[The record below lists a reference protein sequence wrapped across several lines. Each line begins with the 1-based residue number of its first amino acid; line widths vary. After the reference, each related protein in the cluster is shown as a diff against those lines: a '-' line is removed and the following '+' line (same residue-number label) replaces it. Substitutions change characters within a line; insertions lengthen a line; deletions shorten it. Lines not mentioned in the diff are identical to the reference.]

1 MKHGLIHASV
11 AVMGTI
17 GLVTAPAA
25 QALPPVPLASEC
37 SQWGFAGRSIIDETG
52 TPWYVEFYSGG
63 LRAVGGATASN
74 GSDTKKGVVRGG
86 ITEDGRYNVSVDYDN
101 GQHQLYTGV
110 VGLDGVAS
118 GVTSNGI
125 NAESGHRFTSR
136 LDCLDP

>member
-1 MKHGLIHASV
+1 MKHGLIHALV

-17 GLVTAPAA
+17 GLMTAPAA

-74 GSDTKKGVVRGG
+74 GSDTKKG
-86 ITEDGRYNVSVDYDN
+86 SF
-101 GQHQLYTGV
+101 
-110 VGLDGVAS
+110 A
-118 GVTSNGI
+118 
-125 NAESGHRFTSR
+125 AESPRMAATTS
-136 LDCLDP
+136 PSTTTTVNTSSTPAWWVSMASPAG